1 MIFNTW
7 LTIFFGIIG
16 SIGTFAALYFERKA
30 RKLKKD
36 RFRFSWHDIYQST
49 KELSKKAI
57 KKYQPEI
64 LIAGPG
70 GPSIVANLMLEHQ
83 QYFISQII
91 FPVEDLAGVCCG
103 RKDDLNYYIEPLTDY
118 NVWIPKIVTENK
130 DKNKL
135 KVLIVDDAIFTN
147 QICVAIKSHL
157 IKNGYKPENIKIC
170 ALVVMSTVMKSKVK
184 PDWVHF
190 QVETPNFFLPW
201 GKI

>member
-1 MIFNTW
+1 MIFNNW
-7 LTIFFGIIG
+7 LTIFFGI
-16 SIGTFAALYFERKA
+16 GTFFAVLYFERKA

-70 GPSIVANLMLEHQ
+70 GPSIVANLLLEHQ

-91 FPVEDLAGVCCG
+91 FLVEDLVGVTSG
-103 RKDDLNYYIEPLTDY
+103 RKEDLNYYEKEKLTDY
-118 NVWIPKIVTENK
+118 NVWIPKIVSENK

-147 QICVAIKSHL
+147 QICVAIKNYL

-170 ALVVMSTVMKSKVK
+170 ALVVMTTVMKSKVK
-184 PDWVHF
+184 PDWLHF